1 MRLVLKATRVRLVLK
16 LSYQSEAGLE
26 VELPE

>member
-1 MRLVLKATRVRLVLK
+1 MRLVLK

-26 VELPE
+26 GYQSEAGLEVELSE

>member
-1 MRLVLKATRVRLVLK
+1 MRLVLK

-26 VELPE
+26 GYQSEAGLEVELPE

>member
-1 MRLVLKATRVRLVLK
+1 MRLVLK
-16 LSYQSEAGLE
+16 LSYKSEASLEGYQSEASLE